1 VQRLHKMSQSA
12 QNNLVL
18 VFIECKYTSSQ
29 VAVTAETKSLTLCY
43 DWECVFVCVLLCVC
57 VCVSVSVRVCVCA
70 PWQFDANTRNRN
82 PPNRP

>member
-29 VAVTAETKSLTLCY
+29 VAVTADTKSLTLCY
-43 DWECVFVCVLLCVC
+43 CMTGSVTVCVRALLMCV
-57 VCVSVSVRVCVCA
+57 VRV
-70 PWQFDANTRNRN
+70 
-82 PPNRP
+82 